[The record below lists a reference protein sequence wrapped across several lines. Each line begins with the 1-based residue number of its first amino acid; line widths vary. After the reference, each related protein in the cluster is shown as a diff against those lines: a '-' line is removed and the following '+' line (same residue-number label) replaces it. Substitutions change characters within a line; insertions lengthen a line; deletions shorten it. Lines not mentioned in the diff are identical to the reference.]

1 MQKGGHYTDLPDS
14 FILFFCSFD
23 YLNSNLP
30 VYTFKTIC
38 SEDKT
43 IALQDGI
50 TKVIINSTAAN
61 KATDPNLKNFLGY
74 MNGIMSD
81 SPLIRKI
88 DMYKQKNG
96 ERRLNPKP
104 PRQTI
109 QLLQNGQPKPLPKK
123 KKNARSA

>member
-1 MQKGGHYTDLPDS
+1 LQKGGHYTDLPDS

-23 YLNSNLP
+23 YLNSDLP

-38 SEDKT
+38 SEDNA
-43 IALQDGI
+43 IILPDGS
-50 TKVIINSTAAN
+50 TKVLINSAAAN

-88 DMYKQKNG
+88 DRYKQKNG

-109 QLLQNGQPKPLPKK
+109 QLL
-123 KKNARSA
+123 